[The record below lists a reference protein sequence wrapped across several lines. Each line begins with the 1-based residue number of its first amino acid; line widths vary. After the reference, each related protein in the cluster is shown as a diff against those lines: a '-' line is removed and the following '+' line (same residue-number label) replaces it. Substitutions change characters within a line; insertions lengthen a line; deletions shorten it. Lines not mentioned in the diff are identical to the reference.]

1 MPEDLNSLQDYRN
14 LVLQYEDANAQI
26 NALFQVH
33 QGGTETMTDDEL
45 AHYRKLQHRR
55 DELFNEMRVL
65 EQELLD
71 EDAQ

>member
-55 DELFNEMRVL
+55 DELFNEMKVL

>member
-1 MPEDLNSLQDYRN
+1 MLEDLNSLQDYRN